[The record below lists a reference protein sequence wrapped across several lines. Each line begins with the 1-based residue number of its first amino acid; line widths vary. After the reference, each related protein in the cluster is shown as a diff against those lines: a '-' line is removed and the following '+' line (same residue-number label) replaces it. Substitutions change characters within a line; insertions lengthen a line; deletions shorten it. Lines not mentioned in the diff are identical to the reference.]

1 MEFTLP
7 TVAEKSLTD
16 LAIKRALRKGVDE
29 QEELEAV
36 KSEFRKLGAYLT
48 SFDSGTTPAV
58 KQFRHQLLMS
68 GIGSI
73 NFEVDEIGNNL
84 LGNKEIVDVYLEL
97 FDGSVKPKLTK
108 NTADSTSQ
116 LQTYIFEVKEEPF
129 MDDVGCVVLY
139 DNNGQ
144 ALTSVSVP
152 AADPTNISFSF
163 RPPPLS

>member
-7 TVAEKSLTD
+7 TIAEKSLTD
-16 LAIKRALRKGVDE
+16 LAIKRALRKGADE

-48 SFDSGTTPAV
+48 SFDSGTPPAV

-108 NTADSTSQ
+108 NTADSTRN
-116 LQTYIFEVKEEPF
+116 EEIE
-129 MDDVGCVVLY
+129 GK
-139 DNNGQ
+139 
-144 ALTSVSVP
+144 T
-152 AADPTNISFSF
+152 PTNMLMFGTASMLLDGAATEKALFDMLVTGYARRCFFGYSGIS
-163 RPPPLS
+163 